1 MQQMKRVSKAM
12 TMTAATT
19 AAAAALATGCTTTPE
34 NKGPQASTP
43 TITVTGLATPESVLH
58 DVARDVYYV
67 SNINGAPTAKDNNG
81 FISKVSPT
89 GEVLALKFIGG
100 GQDGVTLHA
109 PKGMGLVGDRLIVA
123 DIDVIRSFDATTG
136 ALLDELPVDGAT
148 FLNDVA
154 TSGNTV
160 VISDTGMNHD
170 GAAFTPSGSDALY
183 VLDVTSN
190 ALSKIA
196 QGGEVLP
203 RANGVAIVG
212 DGVWVAYFG
221 APRIDHF
228 DLKGAALGQWTLP
241 AGSLDGLVS
250 DGAGGFYVSSW
261 ESQSIYAVSATGEA
275 KVIKQGLAAPADIG
289 LDAGRKVL
297 LVPRFMD
304 NIVEI
309 HPL

>member
-12 TMTAATT
+12 TVT
-19 AAAAALATGCTTTPE
+19 AAAAALAGGCTTTPE
-34 NKGPQASTP
+34 SSGPKASSP
-43 TITVTGLATPESVLH
+43 SITITGFATPESVLH

-170 GAAFTPSGSDALY
+170 GAAFSPSGTDALY

-190 ALSKIA
+190 ALNKVV

-203 RANGVAIVG
+203 RANGVAIV
-212 DGVWVAYFG
+212 DDSIFVAYFG
-221 APRIDHF
+221 APRIDRF

-241 AGSLDGLVS
+241 AGGLDGLVS

-261 ESQSIYAVSATGEA
+261 ESQSIYAVSATGGA

-304 NIVEI
+304 NIVEV
-309 HPL
+309 HSLP